1 MAVKKDVILE
11 EVEVADNTET
21 PKATKQ
27 ESKKAPAKV
36 VRKYE
41 PDELITCRSITYGEL
56 LLTGKKSK
64 LLYSWAN
71 YGDTTEVEYQDLQAL
86 KSTRSTYLYKPRF
99 VIEDEELV
107 EQWGK
112 DFIDMYSNIIDVDV
126 EDMFKLPLNQ
136 FKSKLKKAPKGVQQA
151 VKNIAGEKIL
161 NGTLDSLAK
170 IKAIDE
176 ILGTDL
182 KLYIK

>member
-1 MAVKKDVILE
+1 MATKKDTVVE
-11 EVEVADNTET
+11 EVEVVEEV
-21 PKATKQ
+21 KH
-27 ESKKAPAKV
+27 EVKKAPVKT
-36 VRKYE
+36 VRKYA
-41 PDELITCRSITYGEL
+41 PDDLITCRSITYGEL
-56 LLTGKKSK
+56 LLTGRKSK
-64 LLYSWAN
+64 LLYSWSN
-71 YGDTTEVEYQDLQAL
+71 YNDTTEVEYQDLQAL
-86 KSTRSTYLYKPRF
+86 KSTKSSYLYKPRI

-112 DFIDMYSNIIDVDV
+112 DFIDMYKNITDVDV

-136 FKSKLKKAPKGVQQA
+136 FKSKLKKAPRGVQQA

-161 NGTLDSLAK
+161 NGSLDSLAK
-170 IKAIDE
+170 IQAIDD